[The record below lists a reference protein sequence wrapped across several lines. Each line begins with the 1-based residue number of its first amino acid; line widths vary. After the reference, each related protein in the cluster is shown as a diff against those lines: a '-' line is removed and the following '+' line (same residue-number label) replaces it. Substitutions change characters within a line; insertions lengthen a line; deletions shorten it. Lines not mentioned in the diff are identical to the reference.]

1 MSVTLSDCEDD
12 GTEGKSTLGAVVC
25 RFDAAP
31 IGKGERTPQ
40 GFLRIPAH
48 LTKSGILKYR
58 RADGTTIREL
68 RPESEVFAPASLA
81 TLRAAPVT
89 DMHPPEMVSPS
100 NVRKLSIGIVSE
112 DVRAD
117 GELVAAAVTVQD
129 ADAIAA
135 VERGERREISCGYRC
150 RIDATP
156 GTYRGEKYD
165 QVQRDIVYN
174 HVALGPRNWG
184 RAGRD
189 IALRLDANSAV
200 MESPDSDDS
209 EVMHMDGPDSADDS
223 SNADGGKFAVHGML
237 RIDGKDMP
245 GQELFDAF
253 GDLVLERDGLQD
265 ELETLRGE
273 LDAAN
278 AELGTRSDGGE
289 YVRLDGSEFRAAV
302 QEHAVLLAA
311 AQRIWPHARYDSS
324 YGVRDI
330 LESVIVAMYP
340 KIKVSEA
347 TDEYLAAR
355 FDALLEIV
363 DSMPGEKPPIGPSPI
378 SKARGIIA
386 PLPGTVSRMDSR
398 PAYVPDWRKPLSH
411 TASNHAGEAREDA
424 ATAKP
429 AAAKQWLP
437 EWRKPLIFTHPDY
450 KP

>member
-58 RADGTTIREL
+58 RADGTTVREL

-156 GTYRGEKYD
+156 GTYRGQPYD

-223 SNADGGKFAVHGML
+223 SSADGGKFAVHGML

-278 AELGTRSDGGE
+278 AELGTRSDGGV
-289 YVRLDGSEFRAAV
+289 YVRADGPEVRAMVAARALLLRDAERLAPHLRLDASYDERDVILAT
-302 QEHAVLLAA
+302 LAA
-311 AQRIWPHARYDSS
+311 FD
-324 YGVRDI
+324 
-330 LESVIVAMYP
+330 P
-340 KIKVSEA
+340 KHDLSNA
-347 TDEYLAAR
+347 DDGYLRGR
-355 FDALLEIV
+355 FDSLLQALDI
-363 DSMPGEKPPIGPSPI
+363 DTGTQSSGPSPI
-378 SKARGIIA
+378 SKARGVID
-386 PLPGTVSRMDSR
+386 PVRGTVSRMDSR

-411 TASNHAGEAREDA
+411 TASNQAGEAREDA